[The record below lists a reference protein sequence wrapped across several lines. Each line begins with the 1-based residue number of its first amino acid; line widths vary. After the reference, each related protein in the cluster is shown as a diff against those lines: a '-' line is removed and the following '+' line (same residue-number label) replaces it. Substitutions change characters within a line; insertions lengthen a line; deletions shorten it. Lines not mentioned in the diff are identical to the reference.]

1 MRDLGHDFWRNLQ
14 SDLAAGRQW
23 RDRAI
28 VLAYAVITGSVVV
41 AFTLLSEVASRGFDY
56 MVHLGA
62 IGPWLPLVWTPALT
76 VALLWWT
83 RRFAPGAAGSGIPQ
97 VVAALDDALP
107 AHERYRLVSLRL
119 AVEKVVLV
127 SGGLLAGLSIGREG
141 PTVQVGAGVMQH
153 ARRWLSPQS
162 GIDTH
167 DLIVAGAAAGI
178 AAAFNTPLGGVI
190 FALEQLSR
198 RRSFSHSG
206 LVIVSIVLAGLVAV
220 SAFGNLSYF
229 GELRA
234 QQLDWSF
241 FGPGLLVALVT
252 GLAGGLFS
260 RLIVASTKGLPDRF
274 SRWRNQYPLRFA
286 AGCGLAVAVI
296 GIVGGGATVG
306 AGYAPTRAL
315 LEGHGELPATYSLLK
330 FCATWL
336 SAWSGV
342 PAGVFAPSLA
352 IGAGIGRDVAL
363 LTGFGSD
370 AAIPLIALGMVGF
383 LAATTQGPLTAFI
396 IVMEMVAGHAM
407 VLSLMA
413 AALLA
418 SGVARWVTPP
428 MYLELAALL
437 APPGPSPALSDAD
450 ATSR

>member
-1 MRDLGHDFWRNLQ
+1 MRELRNDFWRNLRN
-14 SDLAAGRQW
+14 DVTAGRQW
-23 RDRAI
+23 RDRAV
-28 VLAYAVITGSVVV
+28 VLTYAVVTGLVVV
-41 AFTLLSEVASRGFDY
+41 AFTLLAEVASKGFES
-56 MVHLGA
+56 VVQFGA
-62 IGPWLPLVWTPALT
+62 IGPWLPLLWTPALT

-83 RRFAPGAAGSGIPQ
+83 RRFAPGAQGSGIPQ
-97 VVAALDDALP
+97 VVAALDDGLP
-107 AHERYRLVSLRL
+107 QAERSRLVSLRL
-119 AVEKVVLV
+119 SVEKVLLV

-153 ARRWLSPQS
+153 ARRWLSPHS
-162 GIDTH
+162 GIDAH

-206 LVIVSIVLAGLVAV
+206 LVIISIVLAGLVAV

-229 GELRA
+229 GELQA
-234 QQLDWSF
+234 QQPSWALL
-241 FGPGLLVALVT
+241 GPGVLIALVS

-260 RLIVASTKGLPDRF
+260 RLIVASAKGLPDRF
-274 SRWRNQYPLRFA
+274 SQWRTHYPLRFA

-296 GIVGGGATVG
+296 GIVSGGATVG
-306 AGYAPTRAL
+306 AGYAPTREL
-315 LEGHGELPATYSLLK
+315 LEGHGELPATYTWLK

-363 LTGFGSD
+363 LTGFSAD

-413 AALLA
+413 TALLA
-418 SGVARWVTPP
+418 SGVARWITPP
-428 MYLELAALL
+428 MYVELAALL
-437 APPGPSPALSDAD
+437 VPPGLPRASPG
-450 ATSR
+450 TENQ